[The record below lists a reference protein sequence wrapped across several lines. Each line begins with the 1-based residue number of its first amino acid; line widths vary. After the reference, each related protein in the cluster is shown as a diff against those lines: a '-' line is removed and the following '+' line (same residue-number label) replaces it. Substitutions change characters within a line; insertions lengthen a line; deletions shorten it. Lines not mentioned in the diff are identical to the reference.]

1 MMTFLIDVTVAG
13 IVALVL
19 LAGVYGLA
27 TDTVQVGERTRE
39 QLMAR
44 VALINL
50 EGEWRLLTPE
60 ERVELL
66 ASPSVCASGE
76 VREGGGPQRMEDWC
90 AALVEV
96 FSAHGEPVL
105 ACLSRLLPSGAMRAT
120 IAWGEDWRSVA
131 ADCDAIAGP
140 SDFREWV

>member
-1 MMTFLIDVTVAG
+1 MTFLIDVTVAG

-66 ASPSVCASGE
+66 ASPSFCASGG
-76 VREGGGPQRMEDWC
+76 VREGGGPRRMEDWC

-96 FSAHGEPVL
+96 FSAHEEPVL

-120 IAWGEDWRSVA
+120 IAWGEDWRSVG

>member
-1 MMTFLIDVTVAG
+1 MTFLIDVTVAG

-19 LAGVYGLA
+19 LAAVYGLA

-60 ERVELL
+60 ERLELL
-66 ASPSVCASGE
+66 ASPSFCASGG

-96 FSAHGEPVL
+96 FSAHGKPVL
-105 ACLSRLLPSGAMRAT
+105 ACLSRLLPSGAIRAT
-120 IAWGEDWRSVA
+120 IAWGEDCRSVA

>member
-1 MMTFLIDVTVAG
+1 MTFLIDVTVAG

-19 LAGVYGLA
+19 LAAVYGLA

-60 ERVELL
+60 ERLELL
-66 ASPSVCASGE
+66 ASPSFCASGE
-76 VREGGGPQRMEDWC
+76 VWEGGGPQRMEDWC

-120 IAWGEDWRSVA
+120 IAWGEDRRPVA
-131 ADCDAIAGP
+131 AGCEAIAVP